1 MRRKATREGYG
12 IHKSRRYVDG
22 WDNQGEYMLIDARQ
36 NLCVLAC
43 RRTRGP
49 PSAAADL
56 PPVVDMPGF
65 PGANEPCRKHA
76 FAITLGYL
84 TT

>member
-1 MRRKATREGYG
+1 MLAGPRARP
-12 IHKSRRYVDG
+12 SRIGVNPLPYRSPVS
-22 WDNQGEYMLIDARQ
+22 
-36 NLCVLAC
+36 C
-43 RRTRGP
+43 
-49 PSAAADL
+49 ADL

-76 FAITLGYL
+76 FSITLGYL